1 MKSVLLSGALAAA
14 LSASSASA
22 QVTAPAAPVAAT
34 QVAPEPARPIR
45 ASKIILVG
53 DSTTQSGSGWGG
65 RFCSDHVVS
74 FVACLNLARGG
85 RSTSNYRAEG
95 SWDIA
100 LAEMSTAAY
109 VETYVLIQFGHND
122 QPGKPG
128 RSTDLATEFPQNLR
142 RYVAEVRAKGA
153 VPILVTP
160 LTRRQFV
167 AGRLDNDLEPWAA
180 AIRAVGAETGTTVLD
195 LNADSAAAVQVLG
208 AMGSAQFAQFPPSA
222 EVGGAL
228 LTGTT
233 IASSTGVPGAAPA
246 VTTGPSTAPAT
257 AQSNAAAEPMG
268 TAKLAFDYTHL
279 GPVGASFFATMVTQ
293 ELALAVPAL
302 QRNLIP

>member
-1 MKSVLLSGALAAA
+1 MKFVSLSSA
-14 LSASSASA
+14 LSAALLASSALTSAASA
-22 QVTAPAAPVAAT
+22 QVTAPAPLLAAT
-34 QVAPEPARPIR
+34 QTAPEPARPIR
-45 ASKIILVG
+45 ASKIILIG

-85 RSTSNYRAEG
+85 RSTSNYRVEG

-142 RYVAEVRAKGA
+142 RYVTEVRAKGA
-153 VPILVTP
+153 IPILVTP

-167 AGRLDNDLEPWAA
+167 DGKLQNDLEPWAA
-180 AIRAVGAETGTTVLD
+180 SIRTVGAETGTPVLD

-233 IASSTGVPGAAPA
+233 IASSVGVPGAPA
-246 VTTGPSTAPAT
+246 GPAATT
-257 AQSNAAAEPMG
+257 QSNAAAEPMG
-268 TAKLAFDYTHL
+268 TAKLSFDYTHL

-293 ELALAVPAL
+293 ELARAVPAL

>member
-1 MKSVLLSGALAAA
+1 MKSILLPSAFACVLIGSGTLSPGAHAQT
-14 LSASSASA
+14 ASA
-22 QVTAPAAPVAAT
+22 GTAPVAVST
-34 QVAPEPARPIR
+34 APEPARPIR
-45 ASKIILVG
+45 ASKIILIG

-74 FVACLNLARGG
+74 FVSCLNLARGG

-128 RSTDLATEFPQNLR
+128 RSTDLATEFPQNLT

-153 VPILVTP
+153 IPILVTP
-160 LTRRQFV
+160 LARRQFV
-167 AGRLDNDLEPWAA
+167 AGKLQNDLEPWAA
-180 AIRAVGAETGTTVLD
+180 SIRAVAAETGTPLLD

-233 IASSTGVPGAAPA
+233 IASTTGVTA
-246 VTTGPSTAPAT
+246 VTSPLGTAGV
-257 AQSNAAAEPMG
+257 QDNASAEPMG
-268 TAKLAFDYTHL
+268 TAKLSFDYTHL